1 MSASG
6 VQTYTPREFHRQ
18 AHDALGNPQ
27 IRANFR
33 RAMDGLMAKRR
44 DVFSDWDL
52 ETLRELGANIR
63 LRALAKLPD
72 LLEQLEANCQAN
84 GIQVHWAENGDE
96 ACRVIREICERH
108 EAKAVIKGKSMVSE
122 EMHLNAHL
130 EEAGIE
136 ALESD
141 LGEYLVQLNEQTP
154 SHIIM
159 PAIHLNTDEISDIMH
174 EKTGTERTRDV
185 DYMTAAAR
193 AQLRER
199 FMAADVGISGVNFAV
214 AETGTLCLVENEGN
228 GRMTTAVPPVHIAVT
243 GIEKVVEHLRDV
255 PPLYALLT
263 RSATGQHVTTYFNMI
278 SSPRKEG
285 EHDGPSE
292 VHLVL
297 VDSGRSNIYQDD
309 ELLDTLRCIR
319 CGACMNHCPVY
330 TRVGGHTYGTT
341 YPGPIGSILM
351 PHMMGLEETRD
362 LPSASSLCG
371 ACGEVCPVKIPIPDL
386 LVRLRREAV
395 GEGRG
400 NVPGAGVKRTK
411 KEVAAW
417 KTYQWL
423 ATHPAAWRSGTAIAG
438 KLQALV
444 PSKLGPWTEHRTAP
458 RPAKVSLHAL
468 VKQHKAKRHQAGK
481 SDDDGEKRS

>member
-1 MSASG
+1 MS
-6 VQTYTPREFHRQ
+6 VEIYTPRAFHRQ

-27 IRANFR
+27 IRSNFR
-33 RAMDGLMAKRR
+33 RAMDGLMTKRR

-52 ETLRELGANIR
+52 ETLRDLGANIR

-72 LLEQLEANCQAN
+72 LLEQLETNCEAN
-84 GIQVHWAENGDE
+84 GIRVHWAEDGEE
-96 ACRVIREICERH
+96 ACRIVRELCESH
-108 EAKAVIKGKSMVSE
+108 GAKAVIKGKSMVSE

-141 LGEYLVQLNEQTP
+141 LGEYLVQLNDQTP

-174 EKTGTERTRDV
+174 EKTGIERTRDV
-185 DYMTAAAR
+185 DTMTAAAR
-193 AQLRER
+193 TQLRER
-199 FMAADVGISGVNFAV
+199 FMNADVGVSGVNFAV

-228 GRMTTAVPPVHIAVT
+228 GRMTTTVPPVHIAVT

-278 SSPRKEG
+278 SSPRKPG
-285 EHDGPSE
+285 EHDGPKE

-297 VDSGRSNIYQDD
+297 VDNGRSNIYQDN

-330 TRVGGHTYGTT
+330 TRVGGHSYGTT

-351 PHMMGLEETRD
+351 PHMLGLEETKD
-362 LPSASSLCG
+362 LPTASSLCG

-411 KEVAAW
+411 KEAAAW
-417 KTYQWL
+417 KSWQWL
-423 ATHPAAWRSGTAIAG
+423 ATHPSAWRTSLLMAG
-438 KLQALV
+438 KLRGLT
-444 PSKLGPWTEHRTAP
+444 PTRFGPWTQYRTALK
-458 RPAKVSLHAL
+458 PAKQSLHAL
-468 VKQHKAKRHQAGK
+468 VKSHRR
-481 SDDDGEKRS
+481 DRDGEDNS

>member
-1 MSASG
+1 MS
-6 VQTYTPREFHRQ
+6 VQIYTPEAFHRQ

-27 IRANFR
+27 IRRNFR
-33 RAMDGLMAKRR
+33 KAMDGLMSKRR

-52 ETLRELGANIR
+52 EALRELGANIR

-72 LLEQLEANCQAN
+72 LLERLEANCQAN

-96 ACRVIREICERH
+96 ACRIIRELCEAR
-108 EAKAVIKGKSMVSE
+108 AARAVIKGKSMVSE
-122 EMHLNAHL
+122 EMHLNQHL
-130 EEAGIE
+130 EAAGIE

-159 PAIHLNTDEISDIMH
+159 PAIHLNTDEISEILHD
-174 EKTGTERTRDV
+174 KTGTERTRDV

-228 GRMTTAVPPVHIAVT
+228 GRMTTTVPPVHIAVT

-278 SSPRKEG
+278 SSPRKPG
-285 EHDGPSE
+285 EHDGPEE

-297 VDSGRSNIYQDD
+297 VDNGRSNIYQDN

-341 YPGPIGSILM
+341 YPGPIGKILM
-351 PHMMGLEETRD
+351 PHMLGLEATKD
-362 LPSASSLCG
+362 LPTASSLCG

-400 NVPGAGVKRTK
+400 NVPGAGVKRSR
-411 KEVAAW
+411 KELLAW
-417 KTYQWL
+417 KGWQWL
-423 ATHPAAWRSGTAIAG
+423 ATHPTVWRGSTMVAG
-438 KLQALV
+438 KLRGLT
-444 PSKLGPWTEHRTAP
+444 PTKLGPWTEYRTAP
-458 RPAKVSLHAL
+458 KPAKASLHAL
-468 VKQHKAKRHQAGK
+468 VKAHQHK
-481 SDDDGEKRS
+481 DGEGRS